1 MNNQNR
7 KTFTFDFVNKTIV
20 GSKRS
25 IERANKGLS
34 PEYEEL
40 IGMLK
45 KQPTFEVVAKVI
57 KVNKNKRKYTNLTF
71 NKMED
76 YIRLQSNSK
85 ELLKEY
91 NLVKDAADTMTGK
104 YPLTKKWFLAKFPE
118 YKNREVVID
127 DQLNDTS
134 AGEEAA

>member
-1 MNNQNR
+1 MKNQNR

-40 IGMLK
+40 IEMLK
-45 KQPTFEVVAKVI
+45 KQPTFEVEAKVI

-71 NKMED
+71 ENMER
-76 YIRLQSNSK
+76 YMSGLPNSK

-91 NLVKDAADTMTGK
+91 NIVKENADTMFAK
-104 YPLTKKWFLAKFPE
+104 YPLTKKWFLTKFPE
-118 YKNREVVID
+118 FKNRKCVVD
-127 DQLNDTS
+127 DQLNDAC